1 MDREDAGQA
10 VAAPPPVLGC
20 CAKSG
25 ACDVDARQAVAAPPP
40 MLGPGSLLVRSRGLR
55 GQGGRRTG
63 GGSPT
68 ARAGSLREIGGL
80 RGCGRKAVAAPPPVL
95 GRCSRN
101 RGLAWTWTQ
110 DRWWQPHRP
119 CWVIAREIGGPIWTW
134 QPHRPRWVVARE
146 IGGLAVTTVV
156 RVLRFS

>member
-1 MDREDAGQA
+1 MKDGWWQPHRSCWV
-10 VAAPPPVLGC
+10 VAH
-20 CAKSG
+20 
-25 ACDVDARQAVAAPPP
+25 
-40 MLGPGSLLVRSRGLR
+40 
-55 GQGGRRTG
+55 
-63 GGSPT
+63 
-68 ARAGSLREIGGL
+68 EIGGL

-95 GRCSRN
+95 GHCSRN

-119 CWVIAREIGGPIWTW
+119 CWVVAREIGGPIWTW

-146 IGGLAVTTVV
+146 IGGLTVTTVV

>member
-1 MDREDAGQA
+1 MKDGRWQPHRSCWVVAREIGGPCMDSEDAGQA
-10 VAAPPPVLGC
+10 VAAPPPVLSR

-68 ARAGSLREIGGL
+68 ACAGSLREIGGL
-80 RGCGRKAVAAPPPVL
+80 
-95 GRCSRN
+95 
-101 RGLAWTWTQ
+101 
-110 DRWWQPHRP
+110 
-119 CWVIAREIGGPIWTW
+119 
-134 QPHRPRWVVARE
+134 
-146 IGGLAVTTVV
+146 
-156 RVLRFS
+156 